1 MKSWEKMRLGSGSYC
16 YYLIPPSTWFVTVF
30 LSGILDQGEGVLI
43 IFDEPPV
50 DKTYEAALETIQ
62 NMSKV
67 VDSLYSKAKKL
78 T

>member
-1 MKSWEKMRLGSGSYC
+1 MCWEKRRWLGSGSLVSVC
-16 YYLIPPSTWFVTVF
+16 CLLLPGLLLF
-30 LSGILDQGEGVLI
+30 LAGILDQGEGVLI

-62 NMSKV
+62 NMSRV

>member
-1 MKSWEKMRLGSGSYC
+1 MVCCSIFDTVSLRV
-16 YYLIPPSTWFVTVF
+16 PSFCHPSHLT
-30 LSGILDQGEGVLI
+30 GILDQGEGVLI
-43 IFDEPPV
+43 VFEEPVV
-50 DKTYEAALETIQ
+50 DRTYEAALETIQ